1 MDHSYHLGITSM
13 AAAGIIVKL
22 HIDLSFQLA
31 KKDTLMVIQIGEE
44 VLAIHRK
51 ATHVVSVHQISFED
65 DAKMKAL
72 VC

>member
-1 MDHSYHLGITSM
+1 M
-13 AAAGIIVKL
+13 AAGIIVNL
-22 HIDLSFQLA
+22 HIDLSFQVA
-31 KKDTLMVIQIGEE
+31 KKDALMVIQINEE

-51 ATHVVSVHQISFED
+51 ATHVVWIHQISFEE